1 MTKNNNTDY
10 RKKIYRQRHH
20 RRMKLVES
28 GIGVV
33 VAVIMIFAL
42 GQGNLKKNV
51 NGQEEFQPESG
62 TSADISESSSQDM
75 SYSDTEEAAQQ
86 YLATAEDAA
95 IPDQRNGQYV
105 QFVNYTNPDVS
116 GKGADKYDSNIYMPA
131 NATDDQYFS
140 TSLLIGD
147 SRAEALGLYSGV
159 DNWDMCVAKNLD
171 IEKVANTKMF
181 TCDSGEQCTVVEMLG
196 MKNYENIYIS

>member
-51 NGQEEFQPESG
+51 NGWR
-62 TSADISESSSQDM
+62 SSS
-75 SYSDTEEAAQQ
+75 
-86 YLATAEDAA
+86 L
-95 IPDQRNGQYV
+95 
-105 QFVNYTNPDVS
+105 
-116 GKGADKYDSNIYMPA
+116 
-131 NATDDQYFS
+131 
-140 TSLLIGD
+140 
-147 SRAEALGLYSGV
+147 RAEHRQ
-159 DNWDMCVAKNLD
+159 
-171 IEKVANTKMF
+171 I
-181 TCDSGEQCTVVEMLG
+181 
-196 MKNYENIYIS
+196 

>member
-51 NGQEEFQPESG
+51 NGQDEFQPESG
-62 TSADISESSSQDM
+62 TSADISESSTQDM
-75 SYSDTEEAAQQ
+75 SYSDTEGLHSSIWQLRRMRPFRISEM
-86 YLATAEDAA
+86 
-95 IPDQRNGQYV
+95 
-105 QFVNYTNPDVS
+105 VS
-116 GKGADKYDSNIYMPA
+116 MY
-131 NATDDQYFS
+131 
-140 TSLLIGD
+140 
-147 SRAEALGLYSGV
+147 
-159 DNWDMCVAKNLD
+159 NLS
-171 IEKVANTKMF
+171 ITPTLM
-181 TCDSGEQCTVVEMLG
+181 
-196 MKNYENIYIS
+196 

>member
-62 TSADISESSSQDM
+62 TSADISESSTQDM
-75 SYSDTEEAAQQ
+75 SYSDTEGDRKSTR
-86 YLATAEDAA
+86 LNSSHRCTS
-95 IPDQRNGQYV
+95 R
-105 QFVNYTNPDVS
+105 
-116 GKGADKYDSNIYMPA
+116 MPSSA
-131 NATDDQYFS
+131 
-140 TSLLIGD
+140 
-147 SRAEALGLYSGV
+147 
-159 DNWDMCVAKNLD
+159 
-171 IEKVANTKMF
+171 
-181 TCDSGEQCTVVEMLG
+181 
-196 MKNYENIYIS
+196 